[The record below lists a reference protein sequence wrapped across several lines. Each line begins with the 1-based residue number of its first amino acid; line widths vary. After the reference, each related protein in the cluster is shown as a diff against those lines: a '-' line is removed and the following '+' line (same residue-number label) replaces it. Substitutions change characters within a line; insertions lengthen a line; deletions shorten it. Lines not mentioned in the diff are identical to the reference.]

1 MDDQVLGLLRFGMLG
16 LLYLFFARV
25 MWAVWSEV
33 RTVVQTRARSLVVLE
48 PPSARRTLTPTT
60 GSLVVGRSPDCDL
73 ALADD
78 AYLSQRH
85 LGVTADASGLWVEDL
100 GSTNGTLLD
109 GRRITTREPLYQG
122 NRVSAGTLVMEA
134 R

>member
-1 MDDQVLGLLRFGMLG
+1 MDDQVLELLRFGMLG
-16 LLYLFFARV
+16 LLYLFFGRV
-25 MWAVWSEV
+25 MWAVWTEV
-33 RTVVQTRARSLVVLE
+33 RTVVHQRARSLVVLE
-48 PPSARRTLTPTT
+48 PPTVRRTLNPTN
-60 GSLVVGRSPDCDL
+60 GSLVVGRAHDCDVSL
-73 ALADD
+73 PDD

-109 GRRITTREPLYQG
+109 GRRIDAREPLYQG
-122 NRVSAGTLVMEA
+122 NRVHAGTLVMEA